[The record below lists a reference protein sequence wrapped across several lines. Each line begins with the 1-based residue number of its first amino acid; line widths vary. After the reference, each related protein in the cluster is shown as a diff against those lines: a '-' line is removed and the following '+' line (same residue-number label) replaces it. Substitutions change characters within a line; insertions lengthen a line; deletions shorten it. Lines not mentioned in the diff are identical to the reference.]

1 MASLG
6 LWTLPFCDLAR
17 IFPTFCS
24 VVSFTIELTPL
35 FSSNSTSTEWVF
47 FPLQRRPL
55 QHRDGRG
62 LLLVAA
68 HVAHGRQPSTKC
80 RRRCTLELCSSRLM
94 TAKPRTHE
102 TRGQACWSCT
112 LPVAIQPRE
121 GADPSITDHACSLCA
136 TPACGILPALRS
148 ACNSIAP

>member
-6 LWTLPFCDLAR
+6 LWTLPFCGLAR

-24 VVSFTIELTPL
+24 VVSLTIELTPL

-55 QHRDGRG
+55 QHRDVRG

-68 HVAHGRQPSTKC
+68 HVAHGRQPWSTC
-80 RRRCTLELCSSRLM
+80 RRFTSEHCSSRLR
-94 TAKPRTHE
+94 TAKTSTHE
-102 TRGQACWSCT
+102 TRGQACWSRT
-112 LPVAIQPRE
+112 LTVAIQPRE
-121 GADPSITDHACSLCA
+121 GADPSITDQTCSIRP
-136 TPACGILPALRS
+136 TPACCIFASLALR
-148 ACNSIAP
+148 I